1 MNWKEREKQEITNL
15 IFDISMILIFCI
27 LFVFVIITL

>member
-1 MNWKEREKQEITNL
+1 MGWEEREKQEITNL

-27 LFVFVIITL
+27 LFVFVVITL